1 MAGNLPIYL
10 DKEETKLDWEAH
22 RAKPIEERINAI
34 RPFVT
39 GDHIEEKLGK
49 MEKDA
54 FSKDQNDRTGAIG
67 ELEFLERKAFQEKEK
82 TLILEDNRNISWSH
96 NPKVKVKNPDFKVEK
111 EIIEVKTAS
120 KLSKSRLNNVLK
132 DANKQ
137 IKMSDYKTPTSFDG
151 YPQGQVEIQLVGKE
165 LPFEYKDLFKQIEKE
180 FTPGQFRSLK
190 QVSVFHEHQL
200 VAQYV
205 RDNERNRIIQ
215 TFPPEKEREQAIEKR
230 PGLNST
236 KEKQSLLQEI
246 SEERKTI
253 TDSIDRTPQK
263 GLERS

>member
-1 MAGNLPIYL
+1 MAEKLPIYL
-10 DKEETKLDWEAH
+10 DNEETKLDWEAH
-22 RAKPIEERINAI
+22 RAIPIEERIDAI

-39 GDHIEEKLGK
+39 GDHIEEKLQK
-49 MEKDA
+49 IEKDA

-67 ELEFLERKAFQEKEK
+67 ELEFLERKAFQEKVK
-82 TLILEDNRNISWSH
+82 ILILEDNRDILWSH
-96 NPKVKVKNPDFKVEK
+96 NPEDKVKNPDFQVQK
-111 EIIEVKTAS
+111 EIIELKTLGDFSKGFNDQVKRAI
-120 KLSKSRLNNVLK
+120 KH
-132 DANKQ
+132 ANKQ
-137 IKMSDYKTPTSFDG
+137 IKMSDYKTPSSFDG

-165 LPFEYKDLFKQIEKE
+165 LPFQYKDLFKQIEKE

-215 TFPPEKEREQAIEKR
+215 TFPPEKEREQAIEKS
-230 PGLNST
+230 PSLNSP

-253 TDSIDRTPQK
+253 IDSIHWK